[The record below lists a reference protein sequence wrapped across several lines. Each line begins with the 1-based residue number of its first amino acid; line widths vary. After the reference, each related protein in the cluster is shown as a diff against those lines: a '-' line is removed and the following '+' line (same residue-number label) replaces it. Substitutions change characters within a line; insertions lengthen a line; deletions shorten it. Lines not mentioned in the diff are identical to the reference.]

1 MCVMLGLP
9 VMLGVSVLSRKWS
22 LRLALAG
29 TLLFMLLLA
38 LVPFI
43 GKEANGAHRW
53 IGVGGFLIQPSEFL
67 KPLFI
72 VPTAWLL
79 ALGHEARP
87 VPAKRISAVLLALVV
102 GLLFQ
107 KPDIGHTALFG
118 AVWMV
123 QSVLSGLH
131 FQALAEL
138 VTAG

>member
-72 VPTAWLL
+72 VTTAWLL
-79 ALGHEARP
+79 ALGHEDRT
-87 VPAKRISAVLLALVV
+87 VPAKRISAVLLAIVV
-102 GLLFQ
+102 FLPVQ
-107 KPDIGHTALFG
+107 QPDTGQTALSG
-118 AVWMV
+118 PVWMV
-123 QSVLSGLH
+123 TAVLAVLPV
-131 FQALAEL
+131 QAIPGMIA
-138 VTAG
+138 